1 MAMAHRIAV
10 LDNGRVSQIAPPRD
24 VYFAATSRYVA
35 NFVGKTNELGGRVAR
50 VSGVEATIATA
61 LGEFTGVLGSED
73 IHEND
78 EVMLTWRPEH
88 TTLSL
93 DDLTTSNQYQG
104 TVLDEVFLGSHSE
117 FHVLVDGRKFLIRQ
131 PASVRLGVGS
141 TIRMSVGTEQ
151 IRVLK
156 K

>member
-10 LDNGRVSQIAPPRD
+10 LDNGRVSQLAAPRD

-35 NFVGKTNELGGRVAR
+35 NFVGKTNELEGRVSR
-50 VSGVEATIATA
+50 VSGDEATMTTA
-61 LGEFTGVLGSED
+61 LGEFTGILGSRD

-88 TTLSL
+88 TVLSL
-93 DDLTTSNQYQG
+93 DGVSIDNQYQG
-104 TVLDEVFLGSHSE
+104 IVVDEVFLGSHSE
-117 FHVLVDGRKFLIRQ
+117 FHVLVDGRKFLLRQ

-141 TIRMSVGTEQ
+141 TIRMSVGSDQ
-151 IRVLK
+151 VRVLK